1 MPRVPGGKAQIT
13 PRDREIL
20 AWIGRHGIVTPDQV
34 ARRFFLR
41 ADGEV
46 GKRAAY
52 RRLDALVGLRLLRR
66 DPTPFWRGPHVL
78 RVTTLGAQVGE
89 VGVSPAHLVE
99 PELRHSLALVDLT
112 EQLAAETPG
121 ATLRTEREIRT
132 ERWHGRQ
139 DSKFRPGR
147 GRTADGEL
155 VLVDGRVVAIEL
167 DLTPKRSKDFERV
180 LRSYRQEPYAAV
192 LWYVV
197 PGAVARV
204 KKLVVDNK
212 CDDFV
217 HVRAWSAA
225 PGDAG
230 RQ

>member
-13 PRDREIL
+13 ARDREIL
-20 AWIGRHGIVTPDQV
+20 SWIGRHGIVTPDHV

-52 RRLDALVGLRLLRR
+52 RRLDALISLRLLRR

-78 RVTTLGAQVGE
+78 RITSLGAQIGE
-89 VGVSPAHLVE
+89 VGVSPARLVE
-99 PELRHSLALVDLT
+99 PELRHALALVDLT
-112 EQLAAETPG
+112 EELAAATPG

-139 DSKFRPGR
+139 DGRVRPGR
-147 GRTADGEL
+147 GRTPDGEL
-155 VLVDGRVVAIEL
+155 VFADGRAVAIEL

-180 LRSYRQEPYAAV
+180 LRSYRQEHYAAV

-204 KKLVVDNK
+204 TKLVVDNK

-217 HVRAWSAA
+217 RIRPWHATD
-225 PGDAG
+225 GDAG
-230 RQ
+230 PQ